1 MTGVQHME
9 IVFHTGKDSEQS
21 LRQFAE
27 KRAEFLTRELRDL
40 NAEELK
46 ALLSTLKEDHRTFEQ
61 KWGRSYNNG
70 EKGGFLT
77 VLERRIFVY
86 ETQSKNPD
94 GTWW

>member
-21 LRQFAE
+21 LR
-27 KRAEFLTRELRDL
+27 RDL

-61 KWGRSYNNG
+61 K
-70 EKGGFLT
+70 
-77 VLERRIFVY
+77 
-86 ETQSKNPD
+86 
-94 GTWW
+94 

>member
-61 KWGRSYNNG
+61 KGGCSYNNG
-70 EKGGFLT
+70 ERAVFLPSPK
-77 VLERRIFVY
+77 RRIFEY
-86 ETQSKNPD
+86 ETQGKNPD
-94 GTWW
+94 GNR

>member
-46 ALLSTLKEDHRTFEQ
+46 LTRELRDLNAEELKALLSTLKEDHRTFEQ
-61 KWGRSYNNG
+61 K
-70 EKGGFLT
+70 
-77 VLERRIFVY
+77 
-86 ETQSKNPD
+86 
-94 GTWW
+94 